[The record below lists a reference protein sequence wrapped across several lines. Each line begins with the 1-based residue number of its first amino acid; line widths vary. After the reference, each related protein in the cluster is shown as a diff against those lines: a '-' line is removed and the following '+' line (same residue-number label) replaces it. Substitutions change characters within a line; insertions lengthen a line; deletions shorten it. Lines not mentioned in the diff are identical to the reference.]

1 MERLQHE
8 PPLRQAR
15 MRHYQPFFSDTCSAM
30 EQEIQVDPSRPPVGR
45 TDAAEYCR
53 FNVEQSLQQLMGSAF
68 RVEPKYSVVEQRLV
82 GNADGRG
89 LIKWRQPGNLAI
101 RKPPYF
107 CYCAQQVQFAIS
119 HVGAEGYVRIR
130 LHRRIKS

>member
-8 PPLRQAR
+8 PPFHHAWVRN
-15 MRHYQPFFSDTCSAM
+15 YQSFLSDTCIAM
-30 EQEIQVDPSRPPVGR
+30 KQEVQVDPSRAPVGR
-45 TDAAEYCR
+45 ADAAKDRR
-53 FNVEQSLQQLMGSAF
+53 FDVEQSLQQFLGSIF
-68 RVEPKYSVVEQRLV
+68 RVEPKDSVVEQWLV

-101 RKPPYF
+101 RKPPDF
-107 CYCAQQVQFAIS
+107 GYCAQQVQFAVS
-119 HVGAEGYVRIR
+119 HVGTEGYVGIR